1 MPMECTDTV
10 TVSEWV
16 TWKNWESP
24 LSFKLH
30 PASTRGQTHT
40 TGLQSNMLLL
50 LTNTATTLQVQTA
63 KKTCN
68 DVYIIYMC

>member
-1 MPMECTDTV
+1 MCMPMECTDTV

-50 LTNTATTLQVQTA
+50 LMLIVINQHCYNFTSTNRQ
-63 KKTCN
+63 K
-68 DVYIIYMC
+68 DM